1 MLKKIFLALVA
12 LFFIFIGAIW
22 LLFSYVKSNPD
33 VVSSALERTI
43 QHFTAG
49 EPYEET
55 HEELLKDI
63 QHVQINTNQA
73 PVEVHFSNDSSL
85 KILYTGKVPKSESGP
100 FIRGQTEGVKINL
113 ILREPLSS
121 HFFQMNINGQD
132 LTKASDSEL
141 IAKIFV
147 PKTYKGTLRIES
159 KTAAVTV
166 LAPTNT
172 PLQFDLQS
180 VRGNVENQ
188 ATPPTGIVDTNEIAT
203 IQVQT
208 NSGNILVKSE

>member
-12 LFFIFIGAIW
+12 LFFIFIGSIW

-33 VVSSALERTI
+33 FMSSALEKTI

-55 HEELLKDI
+55 HEELLQDI
-63 QHVQINTNQA
+63 QHVQVNTNQA

-100 FIRGQTEGVKINL
+100 FIIGQTEGVKINL
-113 ILREPLSS
+113 VLREPLSS

-141 IAKIFV
+141 MAKVFV
-147 PKTYKGTLRIES
+147 PKSYKGTLRIES

-166 LAPTNT
+166 LAPQNT

-180 VRGNVENQ
+180 VKGNVENL
-188 ATPPTGIVDTNEIAT
+188 AIPPTGLVDSNEIAI

-208 NSGNILVKSE
+208 NTGNILVKSE

>member
-22 LLFSYVKSNPD
+22 MLFSYVKSNPD
-33 VVSSALERTI
+33 VISSTLERTI

-63 QHVQINTNQA
+63 QHVSIGTANA
-73 PVEVHFSNDSSL
+73 PIEVHFTNETSL
-85 KILYTGKVPKSESGP
+85 KVLYTGKVPKSESGP
-100 FIRGQTEGVKINL
+100 FVVSQIDGVKMTL
-113 ILREPLSS
+113 ILKEPLSS

-132 LTKASDSEL
+132 LTKSSDSEL
-141 IAKIFV
+141 MAKIFV
-147 PKTYKGTLRIES
+147 PKSYKGTLRIES
-159 KTAAVTV
+159 KSSPVTIRTPQD
-166 LAPTNT
+166 L

-180 VRGNVENQ
+180 VRGNVENL
-188 ATPPTGIVDTNEIAT
+188 ATPPGGTIDTNEIAI